1 MKDNVKIFGMLS
13 EKTRKDLNSF
23 SDFLNEFTKDEE
35 ISKKF
40 SDLIQRVVVESY
52 YASKEKIIFNQNGK
66 G

>member
-1 MKDNVKIFGMLS
+1 MRDKVKIFEMLS
-13 EKTRKDLNSF
+13 EKTRTDLDSF
-23 SDFLNEFTKDEE
+23 SDFLVETTGDEE

-52 YASKEKIIFNQNGK
+52 YGSKEKIIFNQNGK